1 MRRSYLSV
9 VGDSWAAAQAWRRTF
24 PDEPFLGVR
33 FDGRTAWVLFEPK
46 TTGGPL
52 RPMLTRAIQQA
63 FEEAGGG
70 WIDENVFIYE
80 APSPGAGHRL
90 ARRPYAPIQCLSR
103 GRDLARNLLAPL
115 VRDRT
120 LTGLT
125 RAS

>member
-9 VGDSWAAAQAWRRTF
+9 VGDSWAAALAWRRTF

-33 FDGRTAWVLFEPK
+33 FDGRTAWVLFAPK

-52 RPMLTRAIQQA
+52 RPMLTRAIRQA

-80 APSPGAGHRL
+80 APSLGAGHRF
-90 ARRPYAPIQCLSR
+90 ARL
-103 GRDLARNLLAPL
+103 L
-115 VRDRT
+115 VRMLRSGASREAET
-120 LTGLT
+120 SSS
-125 RAS
+125 RALGPSRRSS